1 MKKHAYVSLLICG
14 LLVGL
19 AASAQ
24 AQSSKIKVNVPF
36 DFTIGTTLLQAGE
49 YTVRPASPNAPS
61 EVLWL
66 TDAAGNSR
74 AIMMGIRVEPS
85 SKDRVPKLVFHRYG
99 DLYFLSQVWLN
110 AGDAGTEIR
119 PGSHER
125 ELLATRS
132 TATEGV
138 TVLAQKR

>member
-1 MKKHAYVSLLICG
+1 MKKHAYASLLICG

-24 AQSSKIKVNVPF
+24 AQSKIKVNVPF
-36 DFTIGTTLLQAGE
+36 DFNIGTTLLQAGE
-49 YTVRPASPNAPS
+49 YTVQPGSSASS
-61 EVLWL
+61 DVLL
-66 TDAAGNSR
+66 FRDAAGNSR
-74 AIMMGIRVEPS
+74 AVMMGIRVEPS

-110 AGDAGTEIR
+110 AGDSGSEIR

-125 ELLATRS
+125 ELLASKS

-138 TVLAQKR
+138 TVLAQGR

>member
-24 AQSSKIKVNVPF
+24 AQSKIRVNVPF
-36 DFTIGTTLLQAGE
+36 DFTIGTTLLPAGE
-49 YTVRPASPNAPS
+49 YTVQPASANVS
-61 EVLWL
+61 TEVLSFR
-66 TDAAGNSR
+66 DAAGNSR
-74 AIMMGIRVEPS
+74 AVTMGIRMEPS
-85 SKDRVPKLVFHRYG
+85 GKDTVPKLVFHRYG

-110 AGDAGTEIR
+110 ANDAGSEIR

-125 ELLATRS
+125 ELLASKS
-132 TATEGV
+132 TASEGV
-138 TVLAQKR
+138 TVMAQKH